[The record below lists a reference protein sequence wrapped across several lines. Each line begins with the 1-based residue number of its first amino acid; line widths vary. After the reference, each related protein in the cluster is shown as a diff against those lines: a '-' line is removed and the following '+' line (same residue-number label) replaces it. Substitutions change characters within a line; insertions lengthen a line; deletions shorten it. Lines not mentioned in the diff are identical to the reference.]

1 MLLKALQRLRSDGR
15 ATIRLSPRVVAQFA
29 QKMREQ
35 IASGDIMFRKAY
47 LGAIVDRIEVGD
59 RELRISGRKD
69 VLEQAV
75 IASAAN
81 RTVVRTFVPK
91 WLGN

>member
-1 MLLKALQRLRSDGR
+1 MEVQ
-15 ATIRLSPRVVAQFA
+15 V
-29 QKMREQ
+29 
-35 IASGDIMFRKAY
+35 DI
-47 LGAIVDRIEVGD
+47 DRIEVDD

-75 IASAAN
+75 IASAAS

-91 WLGN
+91 WLGNLDSNQD